1 MQDSDEIMKTITIDD
16 DVYAYIASNTQAI
29 GESASDILR
38 RLLQVPVQNET
49 AVLPISIEPDN
60 QQQPIVNDSE
70 IEVVAEKEAPKEC
83 HNDVDNLAVAQNIE
97 DVLELVEAQIS
108 GNTSSVV
115 ERFLL
120 ILSVLHHVNTDTFER
135 ILAVKGR
142 NRLYFAKSKQELIA
156 AGSSTNPKQVPNSE
170 YWVVTNNNTSK
181 KSSMLMEVLN
191 ILGYTNEQAEQFKP
205 LLN

>member
-1 MQDSDEIMKTITIDD
+1 MKTITIDD

-38 RLLQVPVQNET
+38 RLLQVPTTNET
-49 AVLPISIEPDN
+49 SVASLP
-60 QQQPIVNDSE
+60 
-70 IEVVAEKEAPKEC
+70 EAPNVIQPPTL
-83 HNDVDNLAVAQNIE
+83 NDNEAAPLQETPQTCNDNVVDLAVEQNVE
-97 DVLELVEAQIS
+97 DVLELIETQIADS
-108 GNTSSVV
+108 TSSVV

-120 ILSVLHHVNTDTFER
+120 ILSVLHYVNTDTFEG
-135 ILAVKGR
+135 ILTVKGR
-142 NRLYFAKSKQELIA
+142 NRLYFAKSKEELIA
-156 AGSSTNPKQVPNSE
+156 AGSSTNPKQIPNSD

-191 ILGYTNEQAEQFKP
+191 ILGYTNEQAELVKP

>member
-38 RLLQVPVQNET
+38 RLLQVPATTET
-49 AVLPISIEPDN
+49 SVLSVSIEPEP
-60 QQQPIVNDSE
+60 QQQSKASDNETEALTVN
-70 IEVVAEKEAPKEC
+70 EASLEC
-83 HNDVDNLAVAQNIE
+83 HNEADNIVVAQNIE
-97 DVLELVEAQIS
+97 DVLELIEAQITD
-108 GNTSSVV
+108 NTSSVV

-142 NRLYFAKSKQELIA
+142 NRLYFAKSKQELTA
-156 AGSSTNPKQVPNSE
+156 SGSSTNPKQVPNSE

-191 ILGYTNEQAEQFKP
+191 ILGYTNEQAELFKP